1 MSDKTLELK
10 IVVRTVDE
18 ASKVIRQIKQEAARQ
33 VSGRGGVGG
42 KSDES
47 LRQATARTRREI
59 AFQERMLKQK
69 YSEEKQYRRELV
81 WTMKA
86 EEAIKR
92 ETIKLDKR
100 MVELGIKGY
109 ENASN
114 ADKKAAIAFEEAH
127 QRRVKL
133 RAEEYKLNSL
143 LDEYGLGH
151 LKDRTIAEK
160 KAALTV
166 AEANLRRN
174 LVSKKS
180 FELDKQA
187 AELGIK
193 WRENLTNAEKRLE
206 IAAHNRREAMR
217 RASEQLLRFRLM
229 DVAMGLRTI
238 STEALVLGSS
248 MLGVGVAVARAS
260 LQMNTAIVR
269 FQKTAEAII
278 GSKEAAQQLVSDL
291 TSFVIRSPFKTQ
303 EATESAR
310 KLIQVVGVDA
320 VRYLED
326 LANLTA
332 GSGGDQATLDRIIT
346 TFVQSYKDPR
356 LMGYTTRSLTRN
368 MVQYLALIRKGLEE
382 EGKKLTEEQVSAL
395 INSSM
400 SGKRFWELL
409 LKGSKATFGPDIMKH
424 LGEKDPLF
432 QWEMTID
439 HLLMKLHQLTGPF
452 REWLLAVL
460 KGVNSILDKFDNAP
474 GGLGAVLFSLGITA
488 SIVFGGMLVA
498 LSGILFMA
506 NLVVLSIIGIRSA
519 MNTLGVST
527 LGELIAAGKAW
538 VGGALSAGKAGAG
551 GARAAG
557 KALAGGVI
565 GAAGWTKGPGV
576 FKRVAAWWRGVKL
589 AFYKDFIL
597 GPQIKD
603 LERTGLMPSRR
614 LRRRYGA
621 VGRLGRASAA
631 TAFAPISTFSKLLSM
646 LGVLITIVKYWDKM
660 DESAKLVLKTVGAIY
675 AVLKLMRVAVWLLEK
690 RMLGMVARN
699 IAIFTALELANRNW
713 GKIEDAIMTGEGKDR
728 RLRPAVQWAAV
739 IGALVLFVPWLI
751 KQVKEIAK
759 IGKEI
764 AEIGKWIAGI
774 GKGIAKFGKGIAKF
788 GKAIVGSYGWLVKLG
803 GGSGAIAGLRFLIQS
818 AIASLLG
825 SPGWIAAI
833 VVAVVAA
840 LGYLIY
846 RWVKNRERPTPRWMG
861 GRFRAGEALLV
872 GERGPEVVRF
882 DRGGSVIPNHA
893 LRAKRP
899 KWRPSSESTAQFVL
913 ARLLASPA
921 AIASIASIVVAGIA
935 ALGRRLYRKATTI
948 GWPKLHWRSLLAA
961 PAVTA
966 GRPHW
971 WTLPVAPSVTAA
983 RQHGRPSPAAPAVTA
998 ERPQLRPS
1006 SALTALTNV
1015 ALSALR
1021 APLPSVRNPSVTT
1034 FFPWPSV
1041 PGYMKATRAIGP
1053 HGVTDFFEIEEEGGD
1068 VVIRVHNPYGALRRA
1083 GEGLMFR

>member
-1 MSDKTLELK
+1 
-10 IVVRTVDE
+10 
-18 ASKVIRQIKQEAARQ
+18 
-33 VSGRGGVGG
+33 
-42 KSDES
+42 
-47 LRQATARTRREI
+47 
-59 AFQERMLKQK
+59 
-69 YSEEKQYRRELV
+69 
-81 WTMKA
+81 
-86 EEAIKR
+86 
-92 ETIKLDKR
+92 
-100 MVELGIKGY
+100 
-109 ENASN
+109 
-114 ADKKAAIAFEEAH
+114 
-127 QRRVKL
+127 
-133 RAEEYKLNSL
+133 
-143 LDEYGLGH
+143 
-151 LKDRTIAEK
+151 
-160 KAALTV
+160 
-166 AEANLRRN
+166 
-174 LVSKKS
+174 
-180 FELDKQA
+180 
-187 AELGIK
+187 
-193 WRENLTNAEKRLE
+193 
-206 IAAHNRREAMR
+206 
-217 RASEQLLRFRLM
+217 
-229 DVAMGLRTI
+229 
-238 STEALVLGSS
+238 
-248 MLGVGVAVARAS
+248 
-260 LQMNTAIVR
+260 
-269 FQKTAEAII
+269 
-278 GSKEAAQQLVSDL
+278 
-291 TSFVIRSPFKTQ
+291 
-303 EATESAR
+303 
-310 KLIQVVGVDA
+310 DA

-739 IGALVLFVPWLI
+739 IGALVWFGPWLI

-759 IGKEI
+759 IGKWI
-764 AEIGKWIAGI
+764 AEIGKGIAGI

-803 GGSGAIAGLRFLIQS
+803 GGSAIAGLRFLIQN
-818 AIASLLG
+818 AIALLLG

-893 LRAKRP
+893 L
-899 KWRPSSESTAQFVL
+899 
-913 ARLLASPA
+913 
-921 AIASIASIVVAGIA
+921 
-935 ALGRRLYRKATTI
+935 
-948 GWPKLHWRSLLAA
+948 
-961 PAVTA
+961 
-966 GRPHW
+966 
-971 WTLPVAPSVTAA
+971 
-983 RQHGRPSPAAPAVTA
+983 
-998 ERPQLRPS
+998 
-1006 SALTALTNV
+1006 
-1015 ALSALR
+1015 
-1021 APLPSVRNPSVTT
+1021 
-1034 FFPWPSV
+1034 
-1041 PGYMKATRAIGP
+1041 
-1053 HGVTDFFEIEEEGGD
+1053 
-1068 VVIRVHNPYGALRRA
+1068 
-1083 GEGLMFR
+1083 